1 MVVGG
6 GDKREYS
13 SRRSIV
19 VIQAP
24 DPTIES
30 NDTVPRLCRR
40 IDFYLFFNLVMDMGH
55 ARERGIGQI
64 ITNIYSLI
72 GRQKEIEQSIFIKHH
87 NDFANALFDT
97 GRSRNMP
104 SNQRSPS
111 LCGNVLLL
119 QDYIPIF

>member
-72 GRQKEIEQSIFIKHH
+72 GRQK
-87 NDFANALFDT
+87 T
-97 GRSRNMP
+97 
-104 SNQRSPS
+104 
-111 LCGNVLLL
+111 
-119 QDYIPIF
+119 